1 MQVGER
7 MARKKKA
14 MDFSSLDLNL
24 DALGDWG
31 GDEEKAEK
39 EFIRAAKL
47 NLSPVTWDNAEAAA
61 DAVDYDKDYFALL
74 SGRFI
79 FGDFIEALVYKK
91 ELLPHRVYI
100 TTLGMSRENIDSI
113 VNIVGYLGCE
123 HLNLIVSNYF
133 VAMERAKLVPYMIS
147 QFTGQHIN
155 VAVLASHC
163 KICLIES
170 DKGNLIIMGSAN
182 LSSSNNVEQIMMFHD
197 DKLFRK
203 IKTLLNGIMK
213 KFCILRGYSGK
224 TIFENNTNNIGK
236 KAFETV
242 EEGMTDG

>member
-1 MQVGER
+1 

-100 TTLGMSRENIDSI
+100 TTLGMSTVLSGVIYREITLKDFLRIMRETVRDSCTIAMLIAGATLFGYVAVRLQLPQKLLTIMTSI
-113 VNIVGYLGCE
+113 V
-123 HLNLIVSNYF
+123 SS
-133 VAMERAKLVPYMIS
+133 KW
-147 QFTGQHIN
+147 
-155 VAVLASHC
+155 VL
-163 KICLIES
+163 
-170 DKGNLIIMGSAN
+170 LIILNVFLLIIGCFLETASAIC
-182 LSSSNNVEQIMMFHD
+182 V
-197 DKLFRK
+197 
-203 IKTLLNGIMK
+203 
-213 KFCILRGYSGK
+213 
-224 TIFENNTNNIGK
+224 
-236 KAFETV
+236 
-242 EEGMTDG
+242 

>member
-1 MQVGER
+1 
-7 MARKKKA
+7 MARRKKA

-79 FGDFIEALVYKK
+79 FGDFIEALIYKK

-113 VNIVGYLGCE
+113 VNIAGYLGCE

-155 VAVLASHC
+155 VAVLASHLQDLPDRERQG
-163 KICLIES
+163 KS
-170 DKGNLIIMGSAN
+170 DHHGQREPVQFQQCGADYAVSRR
-182 LSSSNNVEQIMMFHD
+182 Q
-197 DKLFRK
+197 
-203 IKTLLNGIMK
+203 
-213 KFCILRGYSGK
+213 
-224 TIFENNTNNIGK
+224 
-236 KAFETV
+236 AFPQDQNAAERHHEKV
-242 EEGMTDG
+242 LHLARIQRQNDF

>member
-1 MQVGER
+1 M
-7 MARKKKA
+7 
-14 MDFSSLDLNL
+14 
-24 DALGDWG
+24 
-31 GDEEKAEK
+31 
-39 EFIRAAKL
+39 
-47 NLSPVTWDNAEAAA
+47 
-61 DAVDYDKDYFALL
+61 
-74 SGRFI
+74 
-79 FGDFIEALVYKK
+79 
-91 ELLPHRVYI
+91 
-100 TTLGMSRENIDSI
+100 
-113 VNIVGYLGCE
+113 
-123 HLNLIVSNYF
+123 SNYF

-170 DKGNLIIMGSAN
+170 DNGNLIIMGSAN

-224 TIFENNTNNIGK
+224 TIFENNTNNTGK
-236 KAFETV
+236 KAFEAV
-242 EEGMTDG
+242 EEGLKDG

>member
-1 MQVGER
+1 
-7 MARKKKA
+7 MARRKKA

-79 FGDFIEALVYKK
+79 FGDFIEALCYKK

-113 VNIVGYLGCE
+113 VNIAGYLGCE
-123 HLNLIVSNYF
+123 QLNLIVSN
-133 VAMERAKLVPYMIS
+133 L
-147 QFTGQHIN
+147 
-155 VAVLASHC
+155 LC
-163 KICLIES
+163 
-170 DKGNLIIMGSAN
+170 GNGA
-182 LSSSNNVEQIMMFHD
+182 
-197 DKLFRK
+197 
-203 IKTLLNGIMK
+203 
-213 KFCILRGYSGK
+213 GK
-224 TIFENNTNNIGK
+224 TCALYDLPVYRAAYQRGGAGIALQDLPDRERQGQSDHHGQRKPIQFKQRG
-236 KAFETV
+236 ADHV
-242 EEGMTDG
+242 VSR

>member
-1 MQVGER
+1 

-113 VNIVGYLGCE
+113 VNIAGISGGTIAE
-123 HLNLIVSNYF
+123 Q
-133 VAMERAKLVPYMIS
+133 AERSGIRSPAHGIW
-147 QFTGQHIN
+147 
-155 VAVLASHC
+155 
-163 KICLIES
+163 
-170 DKGNLIIMGSAN
+170 
-182 LSSSNNVEQIMMFHD
+182 SSERS
-197 DKLFRK
+197 
-203 IKTLLNGIMK
+203 
-213 KFCILRGYSGK
+213 
-224 TIFENNTNNIGK
+224 
-236 KAFETV
+236 KAWHGV
-242 EEGMTDG
+242 R

>member
-79 FGDFIEALVYKK
+79 FWRLHRGAGLQKK
-91 ELLPHRVYI
+91 NCYR
-100 TTLGMSRENIDSI
+100 
-113 VNIVGYLGCE
+113 
-123 HLNLIVSNYF
+123 
-133 VAMERAKLVPYMIS
+133 
-147 QFTGQHIN
+147 TGSTSPRW
-155 VAVLASHC
+155 A
-163 KICLIES
+163 
-170 DKGNLIIMGSAN
+170 
-182 LSSSNNVEQIMMFHD
+182 
-197 DKLFRK
+197 
-203 IKTLLNGIMK
+203 
-213 KFCILRGYSGK
+213 
-224 TIFENNTNNIGK
+224 
-236 KAFETV
+236 
-242 EEGMTDG
+242 

>member
-1 MQVGER
+1 

-79 FGDFIEALVYKK
+79 FGDFIEALIYKK

-113 VNIVGYLGCE
+113 VNIAGYL
-123 HLNLIVSNYF
+123 
-133 VAMERAKLVPYMIS
+133 
-147 QFTGQHIN
+147 
-155 VAVLASHC
+155 
-163 KICLIES
+163 
-170 DKGNLIIMGSAN
+170 GSAN
-182 LSSSNNVEQIMMFHD
+182 LSSSNNVEQIMMVHD

-224 TIFENNTNNIGK
+224 TIFENNTNNTGK
-236 KAFETV
+236 KAFEAV
-242 EEGMTDG
+242 EEEMKDGST

>member
-1 MQVGER
+1 

-155 VAVLASHC
+155 VAALASRC

-224 TIFENNTNNIGK
+224 TIFENNTNNTGK
-236 KAFETV
+236 KAFEAV

>member
-1 MQVGER
+1 
-7 MARKKKA
+7 MARKKKV

-39 EFIRAAKL
+39 EFIRAARL
-47 NLSPVTWDNAEAAA
+47 NLSPVTWENAEAAA
-61 DAVDYDKDYFALL
+61 DAIDYNKDYFALL

-79 FGDFIEALVYKK
+79 FGDFIEVLIYKK
-91 ELLPHRVYI
+91 ELMPRRVYL

-113 VNIVGYLGCE
+113 VNITGYLGCE

-170 DKGNLIIMGSAN
+170 DKGNLIIIGSAN
-182 LSSSNNVEQIMMFHD
+182 LSSSNNVEAVVIFHD
-197 DKLFRK
+197 DKLFRR
-203 IKTLLNGIMK
+203 IKTLLNSIMK

-224 TIFENNTNNIGK
+224 TIFENNTNNTGQ
-236 KAFETV
+236 KAFEAV
-242 EEGMTDG
+242 EEGMKDGDST

>member
-1 MQVGER
+1 

-147 QFTGQHIN
+147 QFTGHQRGGAGI
-155 VAVLASHC
+155 ALQD
-163 KICLIES
+163 LPDRERQGQS
-170 DKGNLIIMGSAN
+170 DHHGQRKSVQLQQRGAD
-182 LSSSNNVEQIMMFHD
+182 HD
-197 DKLFRK
+197 
-203 IKTLLNGIMK
+203 
-213 KFCILRGYSGK
+213 
-224 TIFENNTNNIGK
+224 
-236 KAFETV
+236 V
-242 EEGMTDG
+242 P